1 MLYKFN
7 KINLAHEKISFKSY
21 LKVLCFI
28 SAMFTSS
35 LYVSYYNGRM
45 KALEGMS
52 DVERIIE
59 IKEHDKFSKG
69 KLVQMMKD
77 LNVKYPWIPMAQ
89 SMVETGHWKSN
100 IFLENHNLFGM
111 KEAKSRITTSSGTQN
126 NHAYYN
132 TWRESV
138 YDYAFYQA
146 RYLGSINSESAY
158 YSYLDASYAE
168 NPNYIAAIKKTI
180 KEYKL
185 KELFL

>member
-7 KINLAHEKISFKSY
+7 KSNLIHEKISFKSY

-28 SAMFTSS
+28 SAIFTSS

-45 KALEGMS
+45 RALEGMS

-59 IKEHDKFSKG
+59 IKEHDVFHQD
-69 KLVQMMKD
+69 KLVEMMKS

-89 SMVETGHWKSN
+89 SIVETGHWKSH
-100 IFLENHNLFGM
+100 IFKENHNLFGM
-111 KEAKSRITTSSGTQN
+111 KEAKQRVTTAQGTQN
-126 NHAYYN
+126 NHAYYS

-146 RYLGSINSESAY
+146 RYLGQINSESDY
-158 YSYLDASYAE
+158 YAYLDASYAE
-168 NPNYIAAIKKTI
+168 NPNYIAAIKKAI
-180 KEYKL
+180 EEYKL